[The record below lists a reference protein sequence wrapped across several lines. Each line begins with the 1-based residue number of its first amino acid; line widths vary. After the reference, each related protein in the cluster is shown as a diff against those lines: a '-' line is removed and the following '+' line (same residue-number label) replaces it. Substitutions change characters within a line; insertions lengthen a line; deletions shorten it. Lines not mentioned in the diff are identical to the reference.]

1 MAGAHQT
8 IATVPMCPV
17 STLVLHFG
25 AGVAN
30 AQAEVGTFFDQGRE
44 YR

>member
-1 MAGAHQT
+1 MAGTHKT
-8 IATVPMCPV
+8 ICDGSDV
-17 STLVLHFG
+17 SRLDTGTAFG
-25 AGVAN
+25 AGVAD

>member
-1 MAGAHQT
+1 
-8 IATVPMCPV
+8 MCLV
-17 STLVLHFG
+17 STLVLLFG